1 MAAVA
6 AVVAA
11 VAAFS
16 PPVAAAGHAGEPPTA
31 EAGSHACGERVVALS
46 EGFNLVGLVAPASPG
61 GFAARAVYGWEAGS
75 QSFASWR
82 AGVPA
87 SLNGLEMLAAGGGAW
102 LEAGP
107 GAGVLVLRGGPQA
120 SRTASLVAGWNLV
133 TWTGPEGTAAAQAFA
148 AKTFTGEMPPL
159 IAALSFDNASKRFSA
174 YDTLLPA
181 ALSDLRALAFGQ
193 ALWLQ
198 MGEAAAW
205 TIPGTGPCGGTDAG
219 VPDPAGIPEADP
231 EVEAVPAADFRF
243 ERTPV
248 DLSLVTSVSPP
259 GQLRGNDYKG
269 HGLFRVPSTETT
281 VVMPAAAELYEG
293 SRYIQSGEV
302 QYLLYFRLPSG
313 LVFIFDHVLDPS
325 AQVLA
330 AFEGAPAPPV
340 DDSRTYALIRTS
352 FAAGEVVATAIGF
365 RADGNAFLDF
375 GVYDLTTRNAASAS
389 AGFAGDPTGWRDA
402 NALCWYAMFGPEA
415 EAAIRAVVATASM
428 ESGASDICTD

>member
-87 SLNGLEMLAAGGGAW
+87 SLNGLEMLAAIAVVRELAGGGAGVAERPGDAGGGAVAADGRGGGMDDSGHGTGTRRGRCGGAW

-120 SRTASLVAGWNLV
+120 SRTASLVAGW
-133 TWTGPEGTAAAQAFA
+133 
-148 AKTFTGEMPPL
+148 
-159 IAALSFDNASKRFSA
+159 
-174 YDTLLPA
+174 
-181 ALSDLRALAFGQ
+181 
-193 ALWLQ
+193 
-198 MGEAAAW
+198 
-205 TIPGTGPCGGTDAG
+205 
-219 VPDPAGIPEADP
+219 
-231 EVEAVPAADFRF
+231 
-243 ERTPV
+243 
-248 DLSLVTSVSPP
+248 
-259 GQLRGNDYKG
+259 
-269 HGLFRVPSTETT
+269 
-281 VVMPAAAELYEG
+281 
-293 SRYIQSGEV
+293 
-302 QYLLYFRLPSG
+302 
-313 LVFIFDHVLDPS
+313 
-325 AQVLA
+325 
-330 AFEGAPAPPV
+330 
-340 DDSRTYALIRTS
+340 
-352 FAAGEVVATAIGF
+352 
-365 RADGNAFLDF
+365 
-375 GVYDLTTRNAASAS
+375 NAASAS

>member
-120 SRTASLVAGWNLV
+120 SRTASLVAGWN
-133 TWTGPEGTAAAQAFA
+133 
-148 AKTFTGEMPPL
+148 
-159 IAALSFDNASKRFSA
+159 
-174 YDTLLPA
+174 
-181 ALSDLRALAFGQ
+181 
-193 ALWLQ
+193 
-198 MGEAAAW
+198 
-205 TIPGTGPCGGTDAG
+205 
-219 VPDPAGIPEADP
+219 
-231 EVEAVPAADFRF
+231 
-243 ERTPV
+243 
-248 DLSLVTSVSPP
+248 
-259 GQLRGNDYKG
+259 
-269 HGLFRVPSTETT
+269 
-281 VVMPAAAELYEG
+281 
-293 SRYIQSGEV
+293 
-302 QYLLYFRLPSG
+302 
-313 LVFIFDHVLDPS
+313 
-325 AQVLA
+325 
-330 AFEGAPAPPV
+330 
-340 DDSRTYALIRTS
+340 
-352 FAAGEVVATAIGF
+352 
-365 RADGNAFLDF
+365 
-375 GVYDLTTRNAASAS
+375 AASAS